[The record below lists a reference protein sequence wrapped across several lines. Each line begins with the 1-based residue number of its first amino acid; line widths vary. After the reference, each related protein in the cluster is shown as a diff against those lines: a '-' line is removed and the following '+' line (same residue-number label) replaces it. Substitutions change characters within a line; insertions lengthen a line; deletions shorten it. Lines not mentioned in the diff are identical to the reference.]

1 MLAALLASAGCNGV
15 PFWKWALI
23 GAAMFVVLYISR
35 QEPKKPKKR
44 DEPKKP

>member
-23 GAAMFVVLYISR
+23 ALAMFVVLYISR
-35 QEPKKPKKR
+35 YERPKKP
-44 DEPKKP
+44 